1 MSAAL
6 GGARRWIVVVIASLI
21 LGVIFSEAHV
31 PAAWILAAIIAAA
44 ASALLSGEEL
54 HAHPLVNRIGRG
66 TIGVLAGLPLLGV
79 PADHVARFLPAAI
92 VATGLTL
99 TIGVI
104 GGYLLSRHE
113 PSIPPETGILSML
126 AGGSS
131 MMPALAAEIGADYR
145 YVTLS
150 QYLRLL
156 VVSVS
161 LPLVAL
167 AFGHSA
173 PSPVKSGG
181 LMGHIEHFWDS
192 LIPHASQPWWL
203 LVLLLVIIVVGEKLG
218 RIIHMPAP
226 MVLAP
231 MALAVIVAF
240 LLPADLSLAP
250 PYWLK
255 ILSYLSIGWACG
267 GGLSLPA
274 LKFFTRQLPATLLFI
289 AALLVG
295 CAGTAWLLTLWWQ
308 IPYFEAYLATSP
320 GALET
325 VLALSNEGGAG
336 PEVVGT
342 QVVRLIAVVVLAG
355 LLPQVVRLILRVF
368 PLPEQPSTD

>member
-1 MSAAL
+1 MSAAE
-6 GGARRWIVVVIASLI
+6 GSARRWIVVVIASLI
-21 LGVIFSEAHV
+21 LGMVFSEANV

-44 ASALLSGEEL
+44 ASALISGKEL
-54 HAHPLVNRIGRG
+54 HAHPVVNRLGRG

-79 PADHVARFLPAAI
+79 PADHLARFLPAAI
-92 VATGLTL
+92 VATALTL

-104 GGYLLSRHE
+104 GGYMLSRHE
-113 PSIPPETGILSML
+113 PSIHPETGILSML

-173 PSPVKSGG
+173 PSPVKSGPWFVT
-181 LMGHIEHFWDS
+181 HVQHFWGS
-192 LIPHASQPWWL
+192 LLPHEGQPWWL
-203 LVLLLVIIVVGEKLG
+203 LLLLLVVILGGEKLG
-218 RIIHMPAP
+218 RLIHMPAP

-231 MALAVIVAF
+231 MVLAITVAF
-240 LLPADLSLAP
+240 ALPPELSFTP

-255 ILSYLSIGWACG
+255 IISYLSIGWACG

-274 LKFFTRQLPATLLFI
+274 LKFFARQLPATLLFI

-355 LLPQVVRLILRVF
+355 LLPQVVRVILRVF
-368 PLPEQPSTD
+368 PLPEER